1 VLVKIF
7 NKGKG
12 KMAQQREVF
21 IYGFV
26 CVIYNGTNHNNK
38 PLFLFPSSVFTTFQ
52 KYHQTKNTPNFDK
65 KVIFRFFYFFFPF
78 AATGFDLA
86 AEGGAAF
93 GPPGLGAGFLAA
105 GFGAGFLPAGG
116 FLLVVALPDFSS
128 FLTGAFEV

>member
-7 NKGKG
+7 NKRKG
-12 KMAQQREVF
+12 KIAQQREVF

-26 CVIYNGTNHNNK
+26 CVIFNGTNHNNK

-52 KYHQTKNTPNFDK
+52 KYHQKHSKFRQK
-65 KVIFRFFYFFFPF
+65 KLFLFFYFFFPF

-105 GFGAGFLPAGG
+105 GFGAGFFPAGG